1 MKTIRSILFCIIGL
15 LTQLV
20 LTPME
25 VAAKNNCETNVSLS
39 NPAMDIG
46 GTGSEISRSDIG
58 GTGTKVVNEGG
69 IGGTGII
76 GTITGFASICVNG
89 VEVHYD
95 SNTPVFVDGRQAT
108 IRELAVGQIV
118 IVRAP
123 EMASEVIAHH
133 ISINHAVAGPIS
145 HIDHQTG
152 EVHVLGQVVRANALQ
167 EFSNLKIGDWTQV
180 SGHRLANGT
189 IVASHIEVIPPASE
203 AIING
208 YVTNI
213 DTDGYDVYGTRI
225 RHDFKSMPAQIAE
238 GMEITVT
245 GNWNGNNLQARHFQT
260 EPTRHAIGRVE
271 HLIIEGYIQALQG
284 NAINLGNQTV
294 NFITTG
300 LIKDDHK
307 DSLKL
312 NQRVQIN
319 GRMGPDQRIT
329 ADQIEIKPE
338 LSLPA
343 HDKIDSINTNRNNEN
358 QKSVSD
364 KGANVNSDKKIDA
377 NHQIRPLN
385 KDSGDSRQTDD
396 SKHQR
401 PNQSQDD
408 TYRQKDSAN
417 SSDRVFEDKV
427 KGSRETES
435 PHRTEKNEREI
446 SQDKSSDLSR
456 QKLDQP
462 KTRENHSDSSDASE
476 QMHIKHVQDTDQR
489 ESSDRHE
496 SSVRSTDRHDSLER
510 SGDHSER
517 SFEQTHTER
526 SNEPVQR
533 ETLERPRD
541 IDSPRDRPDDH
552 LERPFEEKPDHLDSR
567 DTLEQTHMERLQDSA
582 HRESFERHEHH
593 ERPRDSDNLPER
605 PGDHLDSIRDSI
617 PDRDVMPDSIRDSI
631 PDRDVMPDR
640 IRD

>member
-25 VAAKNNCETNVSLS
+25 VAAKNNCETNFSLS

-58 GTGTKVVNEGG
+58 GTGAKVVNEGG

-95 SNTPVFVDGRQAT
+95 SNTPVFVDGRLAT
-108 IRELAVGQIV
+108 IRELAVGQVV

-123 EMASEVIAHH
+123 EMASEVTAHH
-133 ISINHAVAGPIS
+133 ISINHAVAGPIN

-152 EVHVLGQVVRANALQ
+152 EMHVLGQVVRANTLR
-167 EFSNLKIGDWTQV
+167 ELSNFKIGDWTQV

-189 IVASHIEVIPPASE
+189 IVASHIEVTPPASE
-203 AIING
+203 AILNG

-225 RHDFKSMPAQIAE
+225 RHDFKSMPVQIAE

-245 GNWNGNNLQARHFQT
+245 GDWNGDNLQARHIQT

-271 HLIIEGYIQALQG
+271 HLVIEGYIHALQG

-329 ADQIEIKPE
+329 ADQIEIKPA
-338 LSLPA
+338 LSLPT
-343 HDKIDSINTNRNNEN
+343 HDRIDSINTDHNNEN
-358 QKSVSD
+358 HKSVSD
-364 KGANVNSDKKIDA
+364 KASNTDSDKQINTD
-377 NHQIRPLN
+377 HQIQPLN
-385 KDSGDSRQTDD
+385 KDGDNSRQTDD

-417 SSDRVFEDKV
+417 SSDRVFEDKTKV
-427 KGSRETES
+427 PREIES
-435 PHRTEKNEREI
+435 PHRAEKNEREI
-446 SQDKSSDLSR
+446 NPDKSSDLSR
-456 QKLDQP
+456 QESDQP
-462 KTRENHSDSSDASE
+462 ETRANHAADTSE
-476 QMHIKHVQDTDQR
+476 RMERHQNDDQR
-489 ESSDRHE
+489 ESFDRHE
-496 SSVRSTDRHDSLER
+496 SPARSTDKHDSLER
-510 SGDHSER
+510 SGDHLEKP
-517 SFEQTHTER
+517 FEQ
-526 SNEPVQR
+526 
-533 ETLERPRD
+533 
-541 IDSPRDRPDDH
+541 
-552 LERPFEEKPDHLDSR
+552 KPDHLDSR
-567 DTLEQTHMERLQDSA
+567 DTLEQTHMERFQDSA

-617 PDRDVMPDSIRDSI
+617 PDRDVMPD
-631 PDRDVMPDR
+631 R

>member
-1 MKTIRSILFCIIGL
+1 MKVIRSLLFCIIGL
-15 LTQLV
+15 LAQLV
-20 LTPME
+20 LTPAE
-25 VAAKNNCETNVSLS
+25 VAAKNNCETNFSLS

-58 GTGTKVVNEGG
+58 GTGAKVVNEGG

-145 HIDHQTG
+145 HFDHQTG
-152 EVHVLGQVVRANALQ
+152 EMHVLGQVVRANGLR
-167 EFSNLKIGDWTQV
+167 ELSNLKIGDWTQV

-238 GMEITVT
+238 GMEVTVT
-245 GNWNGNNLQARHFQT
+245 GNWNGDNLQARHFQT

-319 GRMGPDQRIT
+319 GRMGSDQRIT
-329 ADQIEIKPE
+329 ADQIEIKPA
-338 LSLPA
+338 LSLPT
-343 HDKIDSINTNRNNEN
+343 HDRIDSINTNRNNEN

-385 KDSGDSRQTDD
+385 KDGDNSRQTDD

-417 SSDRVFEDKV
+417 SSDRVFEDKTKV
-427 KGSRETES
+427 PREIES
-435 PHRTEKNEREI
+435 PHRAEKNEREI

-456 QKLDQP
+456 QESDQP
-462 KTRENHSDSSDASE
+462 ETRTNHAADTSE
-476 QMHIKHVQDTDQR
+476 RMERHQNDDQR

-496 SSVRSTDRHDSLER
+496 SSVRSTDKHDSLER
-510 SGDHSER
+510 SGDHLEKP
-517 SFEQTHTER
+517 FEQ
-526 SNEPVQR
+526 
-533 ETLERPRD
+533 
-541 IDSPRDRPDDH
+541 
-552 LERPFEEKPDHLDSR
+552 KPDHLDSR

-605 PGDHLDSIRDSI
+605 PGDHLNSIRDSIPDRDTMPDSIRDSIPDRDIMPDSIRDSI
-617 PDRDVMPDSIRDSI
+617 PDRDVMPDSIRDRI
-631 PDRDVMPDR
+631 PDRDIMPDR

>member
-20 LTPME
+20 LTSAE
-25 VAAKNNCETNVSLS
+25 VAAKNNCETNFSLF
-39 NPAMDIG
+39 NPAIDIG
-46 GTGSEISRSDIG
+46 GTGSEISHSDIG
-58 GTGTKVVNEGG
+58 GTGAKVVNEGG

-89 VEVHYD
+89 VEVHYN

-145 HIDHQTG
+145 HIDHQTS

-167 EFSNLKIGDWTQV
+167 EFSNLKIGNWTQV

-245 GNWNGNNLQARHFQT
+245 GNWNGDNLQARHFQT
-260 EPTRHAIGRVE
+260 EPTRHAIGQVE
-271 HLIIEGYIQALQG
+271 HLLIEGYIHALQG
-284 NAINLGNQTV
+284 NAISLGNQTV
-294 NFITTG
+294 NFITNG

-319 GRMGPDQRIT
+319 GRIGPDQRIT

-343 HDKIDSINTNRNNEN
+343 HDKIDSINTDRNNEN

-385 KDSGDSRQTDD
+385 KDSGDSRQTSDLR
-396 SKHQR
+396 HQR
-401 PNQSQDD
+401 PDQSKDD
-408 TYRQKDSAN
+408 TYRQKDSTN
-417 SSDRVFEDKV
+417 SSAQILEDKA
-427 KGSRETES
+427 KLSREIES
-435 PHRTEKNEREI
+435 PHRAEKNEREI

-462 KTRENHSDSSDASE
+462 ETRTDDTDSLDKTE
-476 QMHIKHVQDTDQR
+476 QMRMKHHQDADQR
-489 ESSDRHE
+489 ESLDRHE
-496 SSVRSTDRHDSLER
+496 SSVRSTDKYDSLER

-517 SFEQTHTER
+517 SFEQ
-526 SNEPVQR
+526 
-533 ETLERPRD
+533 
-541 IDSPRDRPDDH
+541 
-552 LERPFEEKPDHLDSR
+552 KPDHLDSR
-567 DTLEQTHMERLQDSA
+567 DTLEQTHMERFQDSA

-593 ERPRDSDNLPER
+593 ERPRDSDSLPER

-617 PDRDVMPDSIRDSI
+617 PDRDTMPDSIRDSIPDRDIMPDSIRDSI